1 MMVARARRLRR
12 LIDVAATR
20 LCNDKARSSIV
31 DLRRAAARQAR
42 SPFLAASRRIMAAT
56 RLRTVA
62 RRTTSNQ
69 LRQAIARR
77 LPALLSARR
86 RSARTCVEAAPVRRN
101 AARIQVRQA
110 IAQCFAALL
119 RARWRSA
126 RTCVFVDALAARRK
140 RNAALICRRTP
151 LLKAATHNA
160 AAAPRRD
167 ARTEAACSFNKEN
180 ASTRRRRTTAAPHL
194 LEKAARA
201 SINPLERRQLR
212 KRRTIRR
219 TSPSSKTPATV
230 RAARSRSTSC
240 RAARKAATYLPP
252 VGDVASVRLI
262 QAVVARSRIAV
273 CRSSKCN
280 AGDSGSGF
288 IGDDASMD
296 DGGDT

>member
-1 MMVARARRLRR
+1 
-12 LIDVAATR
+12 
-20 LCNDKARSSIV
+20 
-31 DLRRAAARQAR
+31 
-42 SPFLAASRRIMAAT
+42 MAAT
-56 RLRTVA
+56 RLRTVP

-69 LRQAIARR
+69 LRQAMARR

-86 RSARTCVEAAPVRRN
+86 RSARACVEAAPVRRN

-126 RTCVFVDALAARRK
+126 RTCMLVDALAAHIQ
-140 RNAALICRRTP
+140 RNAARMLRRTP
-151 LLKAATHNA
+151 RFNAATHRA
-160 AAAPRRD
+160 AAAPFKD
-167 ARTEAACSFNKEN
+167 ALTEAACAFSTEN
-180 ASTRRRRTTAAPHL
+180 ASTQRRRTTAAPHRL
-194 LEKAARA
+194 AKAARA
-201 SINPLERRQLR
+201 SIKPLERRQLR

-230 RAARSRSTSC
+230 RAARNRSTSC
-240 RAARKAATYLPP
+240 RAARRAATYLPP

-273 CRSSKCN
+273 CLSSKWN

-288 IGDDASMD
+288 IGDDASID
-296 DGGDT
+296 EGGDTCEDRRFGVYGSSHSTTRKRSRPGRNSSNSSSR